1 MANGKWQMA
10 NGKLQFAICHSR
22 FPITAISFAL
32 RHVGRMRNCCLP
44 LPPTHV
50 MQLADAADESVDLV

>member
-1 MANGKWQMA
+1 MA

-22 FPITAISFAL
+22 FPITAISFAP
-32 RHVGRMRNCCLP
+32 RHVGRLRNCCLP
-44 LPPTHV
+44 LPPTHL